1 MRGHV
6 RQRGSKWCY
15 IVDLPPGT
23 DGKRKQQ
30 WKGGFASRKEAEQ
43 ALVETLH
50 SVDRGTHVARD
61 RITVGQYLSSWLEG
75 LQLAPAS
82 VYSYRKSI
90 NRHVIP
96 TIGARELQ
104 QLDPQTLRSFY
115 ALLQTDQNATG
126 RALSGTSV
134 QLIHQV
140 LHRALNDAAREGV
153 VVRNVA
159 ALVKPPRRTTQ
170 ERETWSADQ
179 LRQFLAAVQ
188 EEYDYAMWLLFATTG
203 MRRGEVCGLQWKD
216 LDLTKE
222 RLLVRRSLGMIGGAV
237 VMGSP
242 KTSRSRR
249 ALSLDPATTDAL
261 RRHRVRQ
268 EAKRL
273 QNGLGRIQQD
283 EMIFLAPSGHLMQ
296 PSAVGQRFQRLR
308 QAQGLP
314 YIRLHDLRHTY
325 ATLALEAGVHP
336 KVVSERLGH
345 AGITI
350 TLDLYAHVL
359 PSIERAAALQV
370 SSLFVPSARSAE
382 SEIGQASPAAT
393 EVFGSGVN

>member
-61 RITVGQYLSSWLEG
+61 RMTVGQYLSSWLEG

-159 ALVKPPRRTTQ
+159 ALVKPPRRTTK

-203 MRRGEVCGLQWKD
+203 MRRGEVWGLQWKD

-283 EMIFLAPSGHLMQ
+283 EMVFLAPSGHLMQ
-296 PSAVGQRFQRLR
+296 PSVVGQRFQRLR

-370 SSLFVPSARSAE
+370 SSL
-382 SEIGQASPAAT
+382 
-393 EVFGSGVN
+393 

>member
-15 IVDLPPGT
+15 VVDLPPGL
-23 DGKRKQQ
+23 DGKRKQH
-30 WKGGFASRKEAEQ
+30 WKGGFDSRKEAEQ
-43 ALVETLH
+43 ALVELLH
-50 SVDRGTHVARD
+50 SVDRGTFVARD

-96 TIGARELQ
+96 TIGQQPLQ
-104 QLDPQTLRSFY
+104 QLDPAALRSFY

-159 ALVKPPRRTTQ
+159 SLVKPPRRSTQ
-170 ERETWSADQ
+170 ERETWSAGQ
-179 LRQFLAAVQ
+179 LREFLTAVQ
-188 EEYDYAMWLLFATTG
+188 PEHDYAMWLLFATTG

-216 LDLTKE
+216 LDFAQE

-249 ALSLDPATTDAL
+249 SLSLDPATLDAL
-261 RRHRVRQ
+261 RRHGLRQ
-268 EAKRL
+268 QADRL
-273 QNGLGRIQQD
+273 QNGLGRVAQED
-283 EMIFLAPSGHLMQ
+283 MIFVAPSGALMQ

-308 QAQGLP
+308 RAHGLP
-314 YIRLHDLRHTY
+314 HIRLHDLRHTY

-359 PSIERAAALQV
+359 PSIEKAAALQV
-370 SSLFVPSARSAE
+370 SSLFVPPTRAAE
-382 SEIGQASPAAT
+382 
-393 EVFGSGVN
+393 

>member
-6 RQRGSKWCY
+6 RQRGTKWCY
-15 IVDLPPGT
+15 VVDVPAGL

-30 WKGGFASRKEAEQ
+30 WKGGFATRKEAEQ
-43 ALVETLH
+43 ALVEMLH
-50 SVDRGTHVARD
+50 SVDRGTYVPRD
-61 RITVGQYLSSWLEG
+61 RVSLGQYLSDWLEG
-75 LQLAPAS
+75 LQLALAS

-90 NRHVIP
+90 RRHVIP
-96 TIGARELQ
+96 TIGHVELQ
-104 QLDPQTLRSFY
+104 QLDPTTLRRFY
-115 ALLQTDQNATG
+115 ALLMTDENATN

-140 LHRALNDAAREGV
+140 LHRALNDAAREGL

-159 ALVKPPRRTTQ
+159 ALVKPPRRTTS
-170 ERETWSADQ
+170 ERATWSADQ
-179 LRQFLAAVQ
+179 LRQFLVSVQ
-188 EEYDYAMWLLFATTG
+188 GEYDYALWLLFATTG
-203 MRRGEVCGLQWKD
+203 MRRGEACGLQWKD
-216 LDLTKE
+216 FDGSTE
-222 RLLVRRSLGMIGGAV
+222 RLLIRRSLSVVSGVV
-237 VMGSP
+237 VMGAP
-242 KTSRSRR
+242 KTSKSRR
-249 ALSLDPATTDAL
+249 ALSLDPATVEAL

-268 EAKRL
+268 SARRL
-273 QNGLGRIQQD
+273 RMGRGPAEPQD
-283 EMIFLAPSGHLMQ
+283 MIFPALDGGLIQ

-308 QAQGLP
+308 REAELP

-359 PSIERAAALQV
+359 PSIEKAAALQV
-370 SSLFVPSARSAE
+370 SALFVPP
-382 SEIGQASPAAT
+382 PAQSSRD
-393 EVFGSGVN
+393 V